1 MGRQDHRWA
10 AMRAQVTRLSNHA
23 DGDCG
28 PETRQAVNSFQMHN
42 GIVAD
47 GTCAPLT
54 EAALRKELAAL

>member
-1 MGRQDHRWA
+1 
-10 AMRAQVTRLSNHA
+10 MRAQVTRLSNHA